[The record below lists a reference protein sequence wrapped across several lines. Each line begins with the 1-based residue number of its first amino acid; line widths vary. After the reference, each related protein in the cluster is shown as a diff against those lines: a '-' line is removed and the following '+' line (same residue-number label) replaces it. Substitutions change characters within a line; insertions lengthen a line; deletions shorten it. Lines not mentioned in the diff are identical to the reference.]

1 VALVGRQ
8 SPEQR
13 FLLTMIVALFAKC
26 PCKIHPQI
34 GRPRIGGNRAPQ
46 QQHGLGKIALI
57 DRVQSKRVQRLWLF
71 SALGNDLSKKA
82 DGLVNSTGAPRLNGG
97 GEHVLDLRLIHPLG
111 IAPPWRLDN
120 AAPVPHTDSKMSP
133 PPSSTS
139 PIPSPRSIADA
150 VRDASWLAHRYDPDH
165 DAVHLRHVSRD
176 EHRKATFITDDYLPK
191 GVEPLAV
198 RRVDAIATAPP
209 RAPVHFLFHS
219 AFCCSTLLARAVDR
233 PGWGMGLKEP
243 VILNDIVGWR
253 RRGGKGPDMASVLD
267 DMLGLLA
274 RPFAPD
280 EAVIVKPSTVV
291 NGLAPAMLALRPDAR
306 AILLYA
312 PLRTFLGSIAKKGI
326 DGRLW
331 IRTLLTGM
339 LDDKLIDLGFTPR
352 DHLGHTDLQVAAITW
367 LAHQRLFAVLVDQF
381 GRNRVRTLD
390 SATLMQ
396 DPRAA
401 ISAIAEFFG
410 RPLAQTAID
419 EIAAGPA
426 FQTHSKSG
434 NAFDSNDR
442 AIEHRDAA
450 EIHADE
456 IDKVARWAEV
466 VAAGAGVKLTPPAG
480 LLS

>member
-1 VALVGRQ
+1 
-8 SPEQR
+8 
-13 FLLTMIVALFAKC
+13 M
-26 PCKIHPQI
+26 
-34 GRPRIGGNRAPQ
+34 
-46 QQHGLGKIALI
+46 
-57 DRVQSKRVQRLWLF
+57 
-71 SALGNDLSKKA
+71 
-82 DGLVNSTGAPRLNGG
+82 
-97 GEHVLDLRLIHPLG
+97 
-111 IAPPWRLDN
+111 PP
-120 AAPVPHTDSKMSP
+120 
-133 PPSSTS
+133 
-139 PIPSPRSIADA
+139 PRSIADA
-150 VRDASWLAHRYDPDH
+150 IHDANWLAHRYDPDH
-165 DAVHLRHVSRD
+165 DAVHLLPVSRED
-176 EHRKATFITDDYLPK
+176 HRKATFITDEYLPM
-191 GVEPLAV
+191 GLEPLAV
-198 RRVDAIATAPP
+198 RRKDAIAAAPP

-267 DMLGLLA
+267 DSLALLT

-280 EAVIVKPSTVV
+280 EAVIIKPSTAV
-291 NGLAPAMLALRPDAR
+291 NGLAPAMLALRPEAR

-352 DHLGHTDLQVAAITW
+352 DHLGHTDLQVAAVTW
-367 LAHQRLFAVLVDQF
+367 LAHQKLFAALVHQF
-381 GRNRVRTLD
+381 GAARIRTLD

-396 DPRAA
+396 DPHTA
-401 ISAIAEFFG
+401 ISAIATLFG
-410 RPLAQTAID
+410 RPLTRAAID

-426 FQTHSKSG
+426 FRTHSKSG

-442 AIEHRDAA
+442 AAEHRDAA

-456 IDKVARWAEV
+456 IDKVARWTEV
-466 VAAGAGVKLTPPAG
+466 VAAGAGVALTPPAA
-480 LLS
+480 LLG